1 MPSAMDALELAAY
14 GLLTSGG
21 GITGAVV
28 YQHVPEDEQQNVVII
43 GDMDSEPLGGK
54 DDDDCR
60 ISLTITAVTFG
71 EERKPVLDLLDQVK
85 TRLAKQ
91 QVTQSGWLLA
101 IDFESDDAVLLPTG
115 DGYVGTSCY
124 SVIALAV

>member
-85 TRLAKQ
+85 TRVAKQ
-91 QVTQSGWLLA
+91 QESGRA
-101 IDFESDDAVLLPTG
+101 AGRERVCP
-115 DGYVGTSCY
+115 DG
-124 SVIALAV
+124 

>member
-91 QVTQSGWLLA
+91 QVTQSGWLQIGRA
-101 IDFESDDAVLLPTG
+101 SCRER
-115 DGYVGTSCY
+115 VGTY
-124 SVIALAV
+124 G